1 MEPSAF
7 RTRLEAGLFM
17 AVWIF
22 VAMLGLSLVAESRG
36 YSSGRAQASH
46 GGGVSCGSRA
56 LELGLSSPG
65 TRA

>member
-1 MEPSAF
+1 
-7 RTRLEAGLFM
+7 M